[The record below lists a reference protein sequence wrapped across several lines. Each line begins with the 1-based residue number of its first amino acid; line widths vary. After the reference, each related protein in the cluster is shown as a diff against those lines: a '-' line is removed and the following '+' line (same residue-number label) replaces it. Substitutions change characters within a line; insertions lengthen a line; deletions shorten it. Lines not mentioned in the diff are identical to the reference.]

1 MSLRPLD
8 LQILVPRVSETARV
22 ERVAQS
28 GQERA
33 AAEVAQQSREE
44 ARRGQ
49 EQVARP
55 EQPQETRIALR
66 SQGGGGGNRQGR
78 GQARRDGT
86 RAGEAPPGRPE
97 IPEAEPGGRL
107 DIRA

>member
-1 MSLRPLD
+1 VSLRPLD

-49 EQVARP
+49 EQVART

-66 SQGGGGGNRQGR
+66 PREGGGGHRQGR
-78 GQARRDGT
+78 GQPRRDSAG
-86 RAGEAPPGRPE
+86 AGEAPPE
-97 IPEAEPGGRL
+97 IPGAEPGGRL